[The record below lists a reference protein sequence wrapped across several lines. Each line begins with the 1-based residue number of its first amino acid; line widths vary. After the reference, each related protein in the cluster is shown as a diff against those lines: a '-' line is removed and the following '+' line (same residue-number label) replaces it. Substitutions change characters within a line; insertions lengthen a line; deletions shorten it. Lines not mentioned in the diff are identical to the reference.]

1 MSFTHLQIRSGYS
14 FLDSTIT
21 IEKLVKRASELKFHA
36 LALTDEEVL
45 YGTIPFYKACLKHD
59 IKPLIGM
66 VINLNH
72 SNDVLEQCILLAKN
86 NNGYRQ
92 LSEISTIIQKGK
104 TPGIEMDTLSQYT
117 ADLICIL
124 PIFTSQLVTFLD
136 NPSHDQAITY
146 IENWSG
152 FFDKEDFYLGI
163 ADFGETKQQLYESV
177 KVFHQ
182 NTQIPVVAINDVRY
196 LHEQDDVAYDCLRS
210 IRKGTEWNLANV
222 NQIMKK
228 RHLRSEEEMN
238 RLFLEDWPEVLK
250 ETEKI
255 AEKCH
260 VNFDFKTNHMPSF
273 PVPAGYD
280 AQTYLEKVCLE
291 KVHEKFDQV
300 TPKIIERLNYELSII
315 HSMEFSDYFLIV
327 ADYIEYAKANDIL
340 VGPGRG
346 SAAGSIV
353 AFVLGITNVDPIK
366 YDLLFERF
374 LNPERRT
381 MPDIDVDFSDHRRD
395 EVIDYVRQKYGEE
408 HVAQIITF
416 GTFGARS
423 LLRELFKTMA
433 IDERDVQF
441 ILSKIP
447 SQAHQSIATYV
458 KESDDLIAYIKQSKK
473 LRTLFTIAAKLEGL
487 PRHMSTHAAGVVI
500 SEQPLLEYIPLTN
513 GTKGTNLTQFPM
525 NDLEAIGLLKM
536 DFLGLRNLTFLERI
550 LRSIK
555 YKANKNISLSDFPDH
570 DQKTFKLLQLGKTNG
585 IFQLESQ
592 GMKQVLT
599 RLKPT
604 SFEDIVAV
612 NALYRPG
619 PMDYIQT
626 YIDRKH
632 GKERVTYLHPDLE
645 PILSKT
651 YGVLVY
657 QEQIMQ
663 IAHQIAGFTLG
674 EADILRRA
682 ISKKESTLMD
692 QQKSAFI
699 QGCLNNGY
707 DETIATELFVWI
719 VKFSNY
725 GFNRS
730 HAVAYSKI
738 SYQLAYLKANYPQHF
753 FAELLG
759 SVSNQEDKVSQYV
772 KEAQHQQIDVL
783 PPSINKSF
791 AKYSVEN
798 GNIRM
803 GLLSIKGINRQI
815 VSEVINIRKKGPFAN
830 IFDFCLRMP
839 SKMVNHSILE
849 LFIRAG
855 AFDETYQNRASLLA
869 SIDQAIDQ
877 GELFGD
883 LTLQPSLLPD
893 RFGIEER
900 YTEIEDF
907 SSIRKLTDEKELL
920 GIYISSHPL
929 KEFRRKLQM
938 NGFVSFQ
945 HVDQLVGRKRVQA
958 AAIVQSIKIIRTKRG
973 EKMAFITIGDE
984 HDDMEAVVFPE
995 LFRQVG
1001 RQLEEE
1007 MMIFI
1012 TGNIESRNNRI
1023 QWLLQEIETFDENK
1037 LVISEHRLF
1046 IQLIG
1051 INHGQALEKIKEI
1064 TERYPGKIPIII
1076 YHKESKNTYQL
1087 AKEYNIEANEQSLRM
1102 LNEYFGKGNVVLEK

>member
-1 MSFTHLQIRSGYS
+1 MSFTHLQVRSGYS

-21 IEKLVKRASELKFHA
+21 IEKLIKKASELKFRA
-36 LALTDEEVL
+36 IALTDEEVL
-45 YGTIPFYKACLKHD
+45 YGTIPFYKACLAQH

-66 VINLNH
+66 TINLNTTT
-72 SNDVLEQCILLAKN
+72 DTIEQCILLAKN
-86 NNGYRQ
+86 NNGFKQ
-92 LSEISTIIQKGK
+92 LSQISTIIQKGEK
-104 TPGIEMDTLSQYT
+104 IGIKKEVLQQYT
-117 ADLICIL
+117 DDLLCIL
-124 PIFTSQLVTFLD
+124 PISTSRLASLLENT
-136 NPSHDQAITY
+136 SHDQATRY
-146 IENWSG
+146 I
-152 FFDKEDFYLGI
+152 KEWANMFKAGDFYLGLGHHGLPNERQI
-163 ADFGETKQQLYESV
+163 RRSTQL
-177 KVFHQ
+177 FHE
-182 NTQIPVVAINDVRY
+182 NVQIPVVAINDVRY
-196 LHEQDDVAYDCLRS
+196 LNEQDDMAYDCLQS
-210 IRKGTEWNLANV
+210 IKNGTEWSPTNAPQTVKN
-222 NQIMKK
+222 

-238 RLFLEDWPEVLK
+238 DLFLEDWPEILH

-255 AEKCH
+255 VEKCN
-260 VNFDFKTNHMPSF
+260 VVFDFETNHMPSF
-273 PVPAGYD
+273 PVPTGYN
-280 AQTYLEKVCLE
+280 AQMYLEKVCMDQ
-291 KVHEKFDQV
+291 VHERFENV
-300 TPKIIERLNYELSII
+300 TSEVMERLNDELEII

-327 ADYIEYAKANDIL
+327 ADYIEFAKSNDIL

-346 SAAGSIV
+346 SAAGSLV
-353 AFVLGITNVDPIK
+353 AFVLGITDVDPIK

-395 EVIDYVRQKYGEE
+395 EVINYVRQKYGEE

-423 LLRELFKTMA
+423 LLRELFKTME
-433 IDERDVQF
+433 IDERDAQF

-447 SQAHQSIATYV
+447 SQAPQRIATYV
-458 KESDDLIAYIKQSKK
+458 RESEDLAAYIKQSKK
-473 LRTLFTIAAKLEGL
+473 LRILFTIATKLEGL

-550 LRSIK
+550 IQSIK
-555 YKANKNISLSDFPDH
+555 YDTKKIISLHELPVDDP
-570 DQKTFKLLQLGKTNG
+570 KTFALLQKGRTNG

-619 PMDYIQT
+619 PMDYIQN

-632 GKERVTYLHPDLE
+632 LKEQITYLHPDLE
-645 PILSKT
+645 PILKKT

-663 IAHQIAGFTLG
+663 VAHQIAGFTLG
-674 EADILRRA
+674 EADMLRRA
-682 ISKKESTLMD
+682 ISKKESALMD
-692 QQKSAFI
+692 RQKNAFI

-707 DETIATELFVWI
+707 DEVIASELFAWI

-753 FAELLG
+753 FAELLA
-759 SVSNQEDKVSQYV
+759 SVSHQEDKVYQYI
-772 KEAQHQQIDVL
+772 KEAQELQILVL

-791 AKYSVEN
+791 GKYSVED
-798 GNIRM
+798 GHIRM

-815 VSEVINIRKKGPFAN
+815 VSEIIKIRKNGPFSDL
-830 IFDFCLRMP
+830 FDFCLRMP
-839 SKMVNHSILE
+839 TKIATHQTLE
-849 LFIRAG
+849 LLIRAG
-855 AFDETYQNRASLLA
+855 AFDETYKNRASLLA

-883 LTLQPSLLPD
+883 LTLQPSLLPN
-893 RFGIEER
+893 RIEER
-900 YTEIEDF
+900 YTDIEDF
-907 SSIRKLTDEKELL
+907 SPVRKLKDEKELL
-920 GIYISSHPL
+920 GIYVSSHPM
-929 KEFRRKLQM
+929 KEYRDQLQA
-938 NGFVSFQ
+938 NGYVSFQ
-945 HVDQLVGRKRVQA
+945 YAYKLIGKKRVQA
-958 AAIVQSIKIIRTKRG
+958 AVIIQSIKVIRTKRG
-973 EKMAFITIGDE
+973 DKMAFLTIGDE
-984 HDDMEAVVFPE
+984 YDDMEAVVFPD
-995 LFRQVG
+995 LFRRVG
-1001 RQLEEE
+1001 RWLEEE

-1012 TGNIESRNNRI
+1012 TGNIETRNNRI
-1023 QWLLQEIETFDENK
+1023 QWLLQEITAFDEDE
-1037 LVISEHRLF
+1037 LHAHHQRLF
-1046 IQLIG
+1046 IQLIDM
-1051 INHGQALEKIKEI
+1051 NHDEALRKIRKV
-1064 TERYPGKIPIII
+1064 TRSHTGHIPIFI
-1076 YHKESKNTYQL
+1076 YHRETKKTYQL
-1087 AKEYNIEANEQSLRM
+1087 TNEYRVAANEQSLSM
-1102 LNEYFGKGNVVLEK
+1102 LNEHFGVGNVVLDE